1 MAIDYTR
8 RDFNTIKE
16 ELLRRASSAI
26 PEWTDRDPADFGM
39 LLVDLWSYMGDV
51 MHYYIDRAAKEAF
64 INTATQRE
72 SVLAI
77 ANLLDYRPRGR
88 TAARA
93 LVTITNASLTQ
104 SYTVPSFSVLN
115 GTDGSTSYK
124 CFTTSAT
131 TINPGTSATIS
142 VTQGE
147 RIDEST
153 PDGSLGVSSGLA
165 SQRFDL
171 PGTNVVSSSIRVF
184 VKEDGVNNVEYRFVS
199 RISDA
204 RFGEKVF
211 STYTTA
217 DGTTQ
222 IVFGNNIN
230 GFIPPVNSPVSS
242 TFATSDGA
250 SGNYGVG
257 TVTSFESALSS
268 DLSITSSTAFAGGSD
283 EESIESLR
291 RSIPLASRPQNRA
304 VTLNDFIDLALGV
317 SGVYK
322 ATASY
327 TAASVGTAASVTIYP
342 VGIQSDYT
350 TTTATSASVTSDI
363 TTALL
368 SELQPKALLGVD
380 VVVEDSVTL
389 TPINITADVY
399 INERYVASWV
409 ITEIYAAF
417 DELFA
422 FDNVVFNQRITL
434 SQIYRT
440 ILSIEG
446 VDYAIIDGGDGGVFS
461 TSTSGVEQEIVVGTL
476 ALPRKGT
483 ITLNS
488 IGGITTGT

>member
-16 ELLRRASSAI
+16 ELLRRASSSI

-64 INTATQRE
+64 INSATQRE

-93 LVTITNASLTQ
+93 TVTIQNSSTSQ
-104 SYTVPSFSVLN
+104 SYTIPAFTVLKGID
-115 GTDGSTSYK
+115 GTSSYT
-124 CFTTSAT
+124 CFTTSAV
-131 TINPGTSATIS
+131 TIAPSTSAVVS

-147 RIDEST
+147 RLSEDSIE
-153 PDGSLGVSSGLA
+153 GNLGVSSGLA
-165 SQRFDL
+165 SQRLSL
-171 PGTNVVSSSIRVF
+171 PGISVVPSGINVF
-184 VKEDGVNNVEYRFVS
+184 VKEDGLNNTEYRFVS

-211 STYTTA
+211 STYTAA
-217 DGTTQ
+217 DGITQ

-230 GFIPPVNSPVSS
+230 GFIPPINSPISA
-242 TFATSDGA
+242 TFVRSDGA
-250 SGNYGVG
+250 SGNYGIN
-257 TVTSFESALSS
+257 TITSFESAFSN
-268 DLSITSSTAFAGGSD
+268 DLTITSSTAFSGGSD

-291 RSIPLASRPQNRA
+291 RSIPTSSRPQNRA

-327 TAASVGTAASVTIYP
+327 TAASAGTAASVTVYP

-350 TTTATSASVTSDI
+350 TTTSTSASVTSDI
-363 TTALL
+363 TTAVLN
-368 SELQPKALLGVD
+368 ELQPKALLGVD
-380 VVVEDSVTL
+380 VVVADSVTL

-409 ITEIYAAF
+409 ITDIYAAF
-417 DELFA
+417 DELFS

-446 VDYAIIDGGDGGVFS
+446 VDYAIIDSGDGGVFS
-461 TSTSGVEQEIVVGTL
+461 TSSSGVEQEIVVGAL
-476 ALPRKGT
+476 ALPRKGS

-488 IGGITTGT
+488 IGGVTTGT